1 MAPLKRIPYGK
12 SDFESLKGDY
22 YVDKTAF
29 IPHLEASPFNFFLR
43 PRRFG
48 KSLLLSTMQTYYD
61 VLKKDRFEDFYS
73 NTWILSNPTP
83 ERAKYMIIYF
93 NFSAVEKKLDR
104 IQENF
109 DFYCAE
115 VINHFTERYE
125 SYLPQRV
132 VQAVRGAREAHKKL
146 ELLSIKLESPAYPI
160 YILIDEYD
168 NFTNTIITE
177 YGSDRYHALTHGSG
191 AFRDFFSILKAG
203 TSGSGSPIARLFI
216 TGVSPVTM
224 DDVTSGFNI
233 GKNVSHSPALNACCG
248 FTREET
254 ARMLDYYIQGEAMKV
269 SQDEALE
276 ILEHWAGNYRFSKS
290 ATESVFNSDMVLY
303 FIGQC
308 IDLGELPQKLIDPNI
323 KTDYGKLRNLLMI
336 DLQTKKTL
344 NGNFN
349 MLKEISDTGQVSC
362 DLVESFP
369 NRAVAERENFM
380 SLIYHLGF
388 LTRSEALEG
397 RPLLKV
403 PNQSMQSI
411 LYEFMRAGLKDA
423 NSFAVDVYHL
433 GNLMAAM
440 AYRGQWQEVMGFI
453 AQRIN
458 EQTGIRDFIDG
469 EHMIQGF
476 LMGYLNIYDHFRTL
490 SQVELNRGYCDLV
503 LLPSAQYQDMPW
515 GFVLELKYLKRV
527 KGLRTPKGKATLK
540 QKTLA
545 AIAEA
550 QQQIDDYVSGAILP
564 PLLHRQDH
572 KGPLNLGCGV
582 MVFHGWEMVHCEAYE
597 PKKAKHRPPSR
608 PKKST
613 PA

>member
-1 MAPLKRIPYGK
+1 MNSLKRIPYGK
-12 SDFESLKGDY
+12 SDFEYLKGDY

-29 IPHLEASPFNFFLR
+29 MPHLEASPFNFFLR

-61 VLKKDRFEDFYS
+61 VLMKDRFEEFYA
-73 NTWILSNPTP
+73 NTWIFNNPTA
-83 ERAKYMIIYF
+83 ERAKYMILYF
-93 NFSAVEKKLDR
+93 NFSAVAKAIEK
-104 IQENF
+104 IQADF
-109 DFYCAE
+109 DGYCADQ
-115 VINHFTERYE
+115 IDRFAN
-125 SYLPQRV
+125 SYAVLLPDGFVRELKSRPTAHEKLRFICSGLQRL
-132 VQAVRGAREAHKKL
+132 KF
-146 ELLSIKLESPAYPI
+146 PI

-177 YGSDRYHALTHGSG
+177 HGSDSYHALTRGSG
-191 AFRDFFSILKAG
+191 AFRDFFSVLKAG

-233 GKNVSHSPALNACCG
+233 GKNVSHNPALNACCG

-254 ARMLDYYIQGEAMKV
+254 VQMLDYYAQGGAMKV
-269 SQDEALE
+269 ARNEALE
-276 ILEHWAGNYRFSKS
+276 ILEHWAGHYRFSKN

-303 FIGQC
+303 FIGQS

-388 LTRSEALEG
+388 LTRSEAVEG
-397 RPLLKV
+397 RPMLKV

-423 NSFAVDVYHL
+423 NSFAVDVFHL

-440 AYRGQWQEVMGFI
+440 AYRGQWPEVFKFI
-453 AQRIN
+453 AEQIN
-458 EQTGIRDFIDG
+458 AQTGIRDFIEG
-469 EHMIQGF
+469 ERMIQGF
-476 LMGYLNIYDHFRTL
+476 FMAYLNMYDHFRTL
-490 SQVELNRGYCDLV
+490 SEVELNRGYSDLV

-527 KGLRTPKGKATLK
+527 KGLRTPKGKAELK
-540 QKTLA
+540 LQIQAVVT
-545 AIAEA
+545 EA
-550 QQQIDDYVSGAILP
+550 QAQIDGYVGGAVLP
-564 PLLHRQDH
+564 PLLQRQDR
-572 KGPLNLGCGV
+572 KGPLKLGCGV
-582 MVFHGWEMVHCEAYE
+582 IVFHGWEMVHCEDYE
-597 PKKAKHRPPSR
+597 PSSPQH
-608 PKKST
+608 
-613 PA
+613 